1 MKSSPSHFN
10 IQNLI
15 IRSNTDYDSP
25 KLSITNLF
33 TKFPYLTDL
42 KIDTELLLPPTIII
56 CSNHLRSLSLC
67 NYSLSSCCKLLNYLP
82 KIISLSIT
90 NSYYCPILNIDP
102 YLKPMLSITRLKIS
116 IDSVDVNNLI
126 DITEYFPNVNEFHL
140 IIKNTSNGSS
150 DDSGQYRKCEQ
161 FLQRFM
167 RLRYIEIMLPVKQ
180 ESFSISNWIYMLD
193 SNQMIS
199 TETAEHR
206 SMILKTWL

>member
-1 MKSSPSHFN
+1 MKSSPSHLN

-15 IRSNTDYDSP
+15 IHSNTEYDSP

-33 TKFPYLTDL
+33 TKFPYLTHL
-42 KIDTELLLPPTIII
+42 KIDTVLLLPPTTIIV
-56 CSNHLRSLSLC
+56 SNYLRSLSLC
-67 NYSLSSCCKLLNYLP
+67 NYSLSSCCKLLDYLP

-90 NSYYCPILNIDP
+90 NSYYPILNIDP

-126 DITEYFPNVNEFHL
+126 DITQYFPNVNEFHL
-140 IIKNTSNGSS
+140 IIKNTSNGSF
-150 DDSGQYRKCEQ
+150 DDSGQYKKCEQ
-161 FLQRFM
+161 FLQRFR
-167 RLRYIEIMLPVKQ
+167 RLRYIEMMLPVKQ

-193 SNQMIS
+193 SNQIIS
-199 TETAEHR
+199 TGTTEHR